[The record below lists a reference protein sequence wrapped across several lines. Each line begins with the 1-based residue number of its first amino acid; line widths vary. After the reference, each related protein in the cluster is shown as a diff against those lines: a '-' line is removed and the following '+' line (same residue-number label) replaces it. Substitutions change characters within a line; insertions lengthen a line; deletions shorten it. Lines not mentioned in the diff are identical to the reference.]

1 MGEAANYTP
10 DPFSHGGGAPGAGPS
25 RDPADRAPDGGLPP
39 VAVDVRE
46 WIREWN
52 GPDSVRVVFTRNRT
66 VLASCRTRRRAGG
79 LSSPSREVR
88 LHEIFREAPREVQL
102 AAVATVL
109 RHVSRG
115 ELARLRR
122 IFREYVHNEDARFRA
137 LSRPSAFARR
147 APGPRGERH
156 DLAGILERSVAS
168 GVSRPHAGPL
178 LLTWTRR
185 PQRRLLGTYEPAG
198 GSDPAIIRV
207 NRALD
212 DPEVPE
218 ALVAYVLHHELLHG
232 EMPSTILDGRRRLH
246 PPEFR
251 RREREFPGSKELEEW
266 EKSNF
271 ARLLRRSRRRERRR
285 AAPPPRKSA
294 TVAPPPPPAGG
305 RQLFLPL
312 GGPGRG

>member
-1 MGEAANYTP
+1 MAI
-10 DPFSHGGGAPGAGPS
+10 
-25 RDPADRAPDGGLPP
+25 
-39 VAVDVRE
+39 DVRD
-46 WIREWN
+46 WIPDWG
-52 GPDSVRVVFTRNRT
+52 GPESVRVVFTRNRT
-66 VLASCRTRRRAGG
+66 VLASCRSRRVSRGG
-79 LSSPSREVR
+79 SSPSRELR

-109 RHVSRG
+109 RHVPRG

-122 IFREYVHNEDARFRA
+122 IFREYVHAEDARFRA
-137 LSRPSAFARR
+137 LSRPSAFVRR

-156 DLAGILERSVAS
+156 DLGEVLSRALAT

-198 GSDPAIIRV
+198 GGDPAVIRV

-212 DPEVPE
+212 DPIVPE

-251 RREREFPGSKELEEW
+251 RREREFPGSADLEEW
-266 EKSNF
+266 EKKHF
-271 ARLLRRSRRRERRR
+271 ARLYRKSRRRERERSAARR
-285 AAPPPRKSA
+285 SGAA
-294 TVAPPPPPAGG
+294 TAPPPPSATTGG
-305 RQLFLPL
+305 RELHLPL
-312 GGPGRG
+312 GGEALFGEDPGRR